1 MLYTIHIYC
10 NVFSVYDECSQ
21 ITTTG
26 NFFSSLFF
34 SKLTFITCFFKKSKP
49 PKPLNHNTRDTLENI
64 ASLKSAHSK
73 AKFARQAKINPPT
86 SSASFTAVH
95 KHSGG

>member
-1 MLYTIHIYC
+1 MFVGSLIVQSIRKILMLQTMCKNLH
-10 NVFSVYDECSQ
+10 VFSVYDECSQ

-26 NFFSSLFF
+26 NFYSSLFF

-64 ASLKSAHSK
+64 A
-73 AKFARQAKINPPT
+73 
-86 SSASFTAVH
+86 
-95 KHSGG
+95 

>member
-1 MLYTIHIYC
+1 MLQTKCENLHGVLCIHIYC
-10 NVFSVYDECSQ
+10 YVFSVYDECSQ

-64 ASLKSAHSK
+64 A
-73 AKFARQAKINPPT
+73 
-86 SSASFTAVH
+86 
-95 KHSGG
+95 